1 MQQPTELKIP
11 FDKTIMRFAGNIEV
25 GGWKRSSVRTGP
37 SSSAPEIMAAKS
49 I

>member
-11 FDKTIMRFAGNIEV
+11 FARTIMRFAGNTEV

-37 SSSAPEIMAAKS
+37 PSSVPEIMAAKS